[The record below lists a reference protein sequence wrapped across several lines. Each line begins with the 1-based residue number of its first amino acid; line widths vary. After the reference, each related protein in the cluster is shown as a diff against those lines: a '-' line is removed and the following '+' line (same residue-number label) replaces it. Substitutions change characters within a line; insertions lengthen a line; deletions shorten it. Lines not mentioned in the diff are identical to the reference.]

1 MTHISWD
8 LIVMQMIMGL
18 ALGSIFVLAASG
30 LSIILGLMD
39 VVNFAHGTFYMLGA
53 YATYVVISYSGS
65 FWVGVISA
73 LLLVAVL
80 GGLVEV
86 FTLKPLYG
94 KDPLYPLLMTF
105 GFSVAIPDLVK
116 MIFGLIG
123 KVVEYPPVL
132 SGVLSAGPIYISK
145 YRLFIILLTFFIMFS
160 LMLFLKKSSLGMI
173 IRAATRDKLMVNV
186 LGIDTSRIWTIG
198 FMIGVSLAALAGALA
213 APMVAAVP
221 EMGIEMTVEC
231 FVVVVIG
238 GLGSLGGA
246 ILGGLLIGQIVSFV
260 SLFAPEYTSVSIFC
274 GMAAVL
280 LWRPRGLF
288 GEEGRV

>member
-1 MTHISWD
+1 
-8 LIVMQMIMGL
+8 MQMIMGL

-132 SGVLSAGPIYISK
+132 SWRSIGAPYPTHPELAVHHS
-145 YRLFIILLTFFIMFS
+145 
-160 LMLFLKKSSLGMI
+160 
-173 IRAATRDKLMVNV
+173 VNV
-186 LGIDTSRIWTIG
+186 FHHVLFDAVFKKKQLGNDYPGSYSR
-198 FMIGVSLAALAGALA
+198 
-213 APMVAAVP
+213 
-221 EMGIEMTVEC
+221 
-231 FVVVVIG
+231 
-238 GLGSLGGA
+238 
-246 ILGGLLIGQIVSFV
+246 
-260 SLFAPEYTSVSIFC
+260 
-274 GMAAVL
+274 
-280 LWRPRGLF
+280 
-288 GEEGRV
+288 